1 MLFSPKTSKNI
12 HPNLYKYI
20 NNILTLIFEQK
31 YLYSASQ
38 TKKKNKKAKI
48 FFYLNSPLFPKIGG
62 VNFCLKNFKSKFTNI
77 L

>member
-38 TKKKNKKAKI
+38 TKKKNKKAEI
-48 FFYLNSPLFPKIGG
+48 FFISTPLFFQK
-62 VNFCLKNFKSKFTNI
+62 
-77 L
+77 